1 VIPLH
6 HAESVLGGAITEAL
20 FGLALP
26 GAEAWEEVPH
36 RVVKELLDNKRIK
49 AVKISGGTQEEYCL
63 D

>member
-1 VIPLH
+1 MGTG
-6 HAESVLGGAITEAL
+6 AVLVVPIGHYASTCRLE
-20 FGLALP
+20 LP
-26 GAEAWEEVPH
+26 GAEAWENVPH